1 MTERGPGPRLICLR
15 TLCFI
20 RDGDR
25 ILLLRRSKP
34 PNQGLYNAPG
44 GKIESY
50 EDPYD
55 ACLREVAE
63 ETGLRLPHARLRA
76 LLTVITRVTGTQW
89 FLFVFTA
96 ERPPGAAVT
105 LASDEG
111 DLRWIPMGEVASLA
125 VVSDIPLML
134 PYLFGPD
141 ARMLLGKIYCE
152 NDDADS
158 MTSYEF
164 RHA

>member
-1 MTERGPGPRLICLR
+1 MTERGRGPRLIYLR

-25 ILLLRRSKP
+25 ILLLRRNKP

-96 ERPPGAAVT
+96 ERPPDAAVR

-111 DLRWIPMGEVASLA
+111 DLRWIPIGEVASLA

-134 PYLFGPD
+134 PYLFGSD

>member
-1 MTERGPGPRLICLR
+1 MAERDPEPRLIHLR

-25 ILLLRRSKP
+25 ILLLRRNKP

-44 GKIESY
+44 GKIESH

-55 ACLREVAE
+55 ACLREVVE
-63 ETGLRLPHARLRA
+63 ETGIRLSHARLRA

-89 FLFVFTA
+89 FLFVFVA
-96 ERPPGAAVT
+96 ELPPDAAARIV
-105 LASDEG
+105 SDEG
-111 DLRWIPMGEVASLA
+111 DLRWIPLAEVPSLA

-134 PYLFGPD
+134 PYLFGSD
-141 ARMLLGKIYCE
+141 TGVLLGKIYCE